1 MTTFEKLLHGHDTVA
16 CAYYL
21 HARDQRAKGIPFER
35 LVAAKEAL
43 RLAKVREPKVVRL
56 GDMEFLLQPYGTAS
70 GYPLVITNREYR
82 IEMGE
87 FMSPSFFVTFT
98 SEALWREGVQA
109 LHDKFIAWAASV
121 GFTPYRD
128 EAISRVDFSFDYY
141 LTAVDFDEDSVVSLS
156 NKDSQHRE
164 NGKIQTFTYGKS
176 DIVLRLY
183 DKVAEIEQQSNK
195 IWFFPLWGRDS
206 DVWRIEWQVRKPG
219 LKRFGIYTFAD
230 LHMLQGDLLRYL
242 AHQHDTLRQRSGDSN
257 RSRWPLHPLWVDLQA
272 RVGEFNQ
279 QGVHRVVEDA
289 ALLKEQ
295 LVRLAISLQG
305 YMKRVAAIR
314 GVQQK
319 KAEPITLDEALRCVA
334 DQVNKIHDPLTWRHD
349 VEKRMNEIRLGKC

>member
-1 MTTFEKLLHGHDTVA
+1 MMTFEKLLHGHDTVA

-21 HARDQRAKGIPFER
+21 HARDQRAKGISFER
-35 LVAAKEAL
+35 LVAEKEAL
-43 RLAKVREPKVVRL
+43 RLAKARESKVVRM

-70 GYPLVITNREYR
+70 GYPLVITNRDYR

-98 SEALWREGVQA
+98 SEALWREGAQA
-109 LHDKFIAWAASV
+109 LHDKFIAWAASL
-121 GFTPYRD
+121 GFVPYRD
-128 EAISRVDFSFDYY
+128 ESLSRVDFSFDYY
-141 LTAVDFDEDSVVSLS
+141 LSAVDFDEDSVVSLS

-176 DIVLRLY
+176 DIVMRLY

-195 IWFFPLWGRDS
+195 LWFFPMWGRDS
-206 DVWRIEWQVRKPG
+206 DVWRIEWQVRKQA
-219 LKRFGIYTFAD
+219 LKRFGIVTFTD
-230 LHMLQGDLLRYL
+230 LHNQQGDLLRYL
-242 AHQHDTLRQRSGDSN
+242 ANQHETLRQRSSDSN

-272 RVGEFNQ
+272 RVSEFNQ
-279 QGVHRVVEDA
+279 QGIYRVVEEP

-295 LVRLAISLQG
+295 LMRLTISVQG
-305 YMKRVAAIR
+305 YMKRIAAIR
-314 GVQQK
+314 SLQQK
-319 KAEPITLDEALRCVA
+319 KAAPISLDETQRCLAVM
-334 DQVNKIHDPLTWRHD
+334 VTKIHDPLTWRND